1 MRERIPS
8 DVAICV
14 GERHYTRFGIRS
26 LLEKHVC
33 DIIMPDI
40 TRCGGPSEMKRM
52 ATMAEA
58 YQVLLAPH
66 NPNGPLSTLASSH
79 VCASVPNFFRQEFMF
94 NDVPWRDTV
103 IDHPI
108 ADMVYD
114 GHLHL
119 SDRPGL
125 GVDLVEE
132 EMEKHPGITSNPP
145 ENFLYLMRM
154 PFQIDLIGKVV
165 LITGVSSGIGLGT
178 AHEFA
183 RAGACVAG
191 CARKPESD
199 DSVSAFLQAVEGE
212 GCKALYVQA
221 DVTQEEELEKLVQEV
236 IATFGRLDIVVSN
249 AGMNVFEG
257 AAECSESRWAYNLD
271 LNLASH
277 WRLARIAKP
286 YLEQS
291 GNGVILLMTS
301 NHAFCSIP
309 GCFPY
314 NVTKTAITGLVRSL
328 TIEWG
333 PKIRTVG
340 VAPGFIDTAG
350 NDTWFNSFPD
360 AMAERN
366 VRLIFIR

>member
-1 MRERIPS
+1 
-8 DVAICV
+8 
-14 GERHYTRFGIRS
+14 
-26 LLEKHVC
+26 
-33 DIIMPDI
+33 
-40 TRCGGPSEMKRM
+40 
-52 ATMAEA
+52 
-58 YQVLLAPH
+58 
-66 NPNGPLSTLASSH
+66 
-79 VCASVPNFFRQEFMF
+79 
-94 NDVPWRDTV
+94 
-103 IDHPI
+103 
-108 ADMVYD
+108 
-114 GHLHL
+114 
-119 SDRPGL
+119 
-125 GVDLVEE
+125 
-132 EMEKHPGITSNPP
+132 
-145 ENFLYLMRM
+145 MRM

-257 AAECSESRWAYNLD
+257 AAECSE
-271 LNLASH
+271 
-277 WRLARIAKP
+277 RIAKP

-360 AMAERN
+360 AMAERQRTIN
-366 VRLIFIR
+366 LHPVKKIGTVEEVGALCVYLASPMAGFISGTTILMDGGRSALMQDS